1 MNEAILHK
9 KLKYPNKLCFCD
21 GGMTNITPPQ
31 CAGLWDIQ
39 FLCYSLGPNLFA
51 QVRKRSGIVA

>member
-51 QVRKRSGIVA
+51 QISK